1 VDTLLYRVTLHWKNV
16 QLLGPGE
23 RMAYIRQKTRRFARL
38 VGYHAELF
46 RKRFRSQGRGISA
59 FGVVRAVNDAG
70 HWSAA
75 DYAPAEYSGGITIF
89 RATEQPPW
97 IISDRTLGWRD
108 LVKGGIEIYD
118 TPGHHADLVRDPRA
132 RVLAEQLADAL
143 AKAQAKFRLESG
155 RTEWVNAT
163 RSVPQRAGP

>member
-23 RMAYIRQKTRRFARL
+23 RMAYIRQKARRFARL
-38 VGYHAELF
+38 ADYRAALF
-46 RKRFRSQGRGISA
+46 RNRFRSQGRGISA
-59 FGVVRAVNDAG
+59 FGAIQAVNDAG

-97 IISDRTLGWRD
+97 SISDRTLGWRD

-132 RVLAEQLADAL
+132 RVLAEQLGDAL
-143 AKAQAKFRLESG
+143 AKAHAQCRLDSG
-155 RTEWVNAT
+155 RADWANLELDGRDAE
-163 RSVPQRAGP
+163 